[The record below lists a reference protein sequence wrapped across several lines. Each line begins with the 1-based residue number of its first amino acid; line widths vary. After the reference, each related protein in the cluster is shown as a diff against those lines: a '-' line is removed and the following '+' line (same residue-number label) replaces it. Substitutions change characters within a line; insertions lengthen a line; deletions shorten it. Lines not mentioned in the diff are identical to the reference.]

1 MEKLYLSDN
10 LVFDK
15 NKPYKLFCSVAKKEK
30 LYWYSAQ
37 FRALNDYAYYITES
51 INNRVKIFDENMK
64 EILEHMQNEESN
76 DIENQQC
83 IIDEEFGDYDP
94 VADYLGVEEE
104 KILWLGIT
112 EPISKN
118 TIIMNFLSF
127 AEGVIKEMTFDFI
140 NNLKPDDKIDNKFNK
155 NIIENC
161 LRKISY
167 YCEKDLSKELKKEI
181 NIIKQAKKVRNT
193 FVHEQWISTE
203 NNVWDFKT
211 REQLEK
217 ISIVDLINSITNIL
231 KTIERIGI
239 ELGVYSLY

>member
-1 MEKLYLSDN
+1 MEKLELSDN

-15 NKPYKLFCSVAKKEK
+15 NKPYKLFCSVVKKEK

-37 FRALNDYAYYITES
+37 FRALNDFAYYMTES

-64 EILEHMQNEESN
+64 EILEYMQNEESN
-76 DIENQQC
+76 D
-83 IIDEEFGDYDP
+83 EEISDYDT
-94 VADYLGVEEE
+94 VVDYLGIEEE

-167 YCEKDLSKELKKEI
+167 YCEKDLLKQLKKEI
-181 NIIKQAKKVRNT
+181 SIIKQAKKVRNA

-217 ISIVDLINSITNIL
+217 ISIVYLINSITKIL
-231 KTIERIGI
+231 ETIERIGI
-239 ELGVYSLY
+239 EVGVYSLY